1 VKTVGEA
8 NAPMK
13 ASVIVPTLN
22 RSRLLR
28 ETLSSIIQQTFQV
41 DQFEVVVVD
50 NGSTDD
56 TRKIVES
63 FIDGHPR
70 HRIRYVYEP
79 EPGLLAGR
87 HRGTHEAVGDLLIF
101 VDDDIEAVPGWLT
114 AIVAGF
120 DDPQVK
126 LVGGRNLPKYEI
138 DPPAWIESFWE
149 PASGGGRYCWYLSLL
164 DLGDEKRRIVPNY
177 IFGLN
182 FAIRRQALID
192 LGGFHPDRMSGD
204 FEQFGGDGETGLSIA
219 AETHGFVAMYQPTA
233 IVYHA
238 TPADRLTEKY
248 FVGRSYAEG
257 ISNSYTQAR
266 RNGSPSVRLLSR
278 IRRLGDRIIR
288 RLNRSGQTAAVR
300 SDGGSAAAVH
310 KHVADAYNAGFEFH
324 QRAIHADRK
333 VLDWVR
339 KTDYWDYR
347 LPR

>member
-1 VKTVGEA
+1 
-8 NAPMK
+8 MK

-22 RSRLLR
+22 RSALLR
-28 ETLSSIIQQTFQV
+28 ETVSSIILQTFTV

-50 NGSTDD
+50 NGSTDN

-63 FIDGHPR
+63 LIENHPR
-70 HRIRYVYEP
+70 HQIRYVYEP

-120 DDPQVK
+120 DDAQVQ

-149 PASGGGRYCWYLSLL
+149 PASGGGHYCWYLSLL

-182 FAIRRQALID
+182 FAIRRQALMD

-204 FEQFGGDGETGLSIA
+204 LEQFGGDGETGLSMA
-219 AETHGFVAMYQPTA
+219 AEARGFVAMYQPAAT
-233 IVYHA
+233 VYHA
-238 TPADRLTEKY
+238 TPADRMTKGY

-257 ISNSYTQAR
+257 ISDSYTQVR
-266 RNGSPSVRLLSR
+266 RNGLPSVTLLSK
-278 IRRLGDRIIR
+278 IRRLGGRIIR
-288 RLNRSGQTAAVR
+288 RVNRLGQTTVVVR
-300 SDGGSAAAVH
+300 PDDGSAAALH
-310 KHVADAYNAGFEFH
+310 KRVEEARTVGFAFH
-324 QRAIHADRK
+324 QRAIRADRK
-333 VLDWVR
+333 VLDWVLR
-339 KTDYWDYR
+339 PDYWDYR